1 MVRRRSTAG
10 FRNGAAGG
18 TLVDGVGTF
27 GSVPNAGWR
36 VRAVPPAAFIPS
48 LVVPAL
54 LGRMH
59 GAVRVSGQARST
71 TFGARAGPAGLA
83 GPKTW
88 AASRLAAGPG
98 LVVMPPG
105 PCGRPART
113 GRGSARRP
121 GPGQSGCEA
130 FGRG

>member
-59 GAVRVSGQARST
+59 GAVRVSGQARSI
-71 TFGARAGPAGLA
+71 TFGRPRRARRAGGAEDLGGLAPGCRPWAGGHAARAV
-83 GPKTW
+83 
-88 AASRLAAGPG
+88 RAAGA
-98 LVVMPPG
+98 
-105 PCGRPART
+105 GRAWICP
-113 GRGSARRP
+113 SRRP
-121 GPGQSGCEA
+121 
-130 FGRG
+130 

>member
-48 LVVPAL
+48 LVEPAL

-59 GAVRVSGQARST
+59 GAVRVSGRARSI

-88 AASRLAAGPG
+88 RPRAWLLARGWWSCRRGAA
-98 LVVMPPG
+98 
-105 PCGRPART
+105 C
-113 GRGSARRP
+113 RGSAA
-121 GPGQSGCEA
+121 GEISAGVAKIDGVSVGKK
-130 FGRG
+130 